1 LIDRARGKPGLAG
14 SLQDRAA
21 PPEDPPEAQA
31 RRQKHRLLFQQRSAI
46 GIVIHAPVQPFR
58 APRGSGAQA
67 GGFAGAA
74 LSGQAWIGVV
84 AAMAASTF
92 LAGLFAWT
100 VVYLRTDQIV
110 TGMAINMIAVGGSG
124 TAWLMLQAHGYVD
137 LPSSA
142 GFTRGVVPWLTM
154 DMQRWLGDLPLVG
167 PIFFHQYGL
176 APIAALLAVS
186 GWWVLGYTR
195 VGVILTALG
204 NNPDACA
211 KMGIAVRRWRCV
223 IILLAGCLAG
233 LAGAYLSIMRV
244 HGFTALMT
252 GGMGFVILA
261 LVIFSRWRIAFLLVV
276 CCCFGLVDALQ
287 SVLQGSG
294 MNDVV
299 PYQVF
304 QALPFLVAL
313 VAMCCLQRAAR
324 GPATLG
330 QAWPA
335 EQTRT

>member
-1 LIDRARGKPGLAG
+1 
-14 SLQDRAA
+14 
-21 PPEDPPEAQA
+21 
-31 RRQKHRLLFQQRSAI
+31 
-46 GIVIHAPVQPFR
+46 
-58 APRGSGAQA
+58 
-67 GGFAGAA
+67 
-74 LSGQAWIGVV
+74 
-84 AAMAASTF
+84 
-92 LAGLFAWT
+92 
-100 VVYLRTDQIV
+100 
-110 TGMAINMIAVGGSG
+110 
-124 TAWLMLQAHGYVD
+124 
-137 LPSSA
+137 
-142 GFTRGVVPWLTM
+142 
-154 DMQRWLGDLPLVG
+154 
-167 PIFFHQYGL
+167 
-176 APIAALLAVS
+176 
-186 GWWVLGYTR
+186 
-195 VGVILTALG
+195 
-204 NNPDACA
+204 
-211 KMGIAVRRWRCV
+211 
-223 IILLAGCLAG
+223 
-233 LAGAYLSIMRV
+233 MRV